1 VKRLAAAIALAI
13 AAAACGRAP
22 VAHTVTIEGMKYQPE
37 SLTIHVGDS
46 VTWVNR
52 DLFPHTATAK
62 GSFDSSEIPS
72 NASWTY
78 TPTKRASVTY
88 DCTFHPMM
96 KGRLTIQP

>member
-1 VKRLAAAIALAI
+1 MRLAAAALVLA

-22 VAHTVTIEGMKYQPE
+22 VTHTVTIEAMKFQPE

-62 GSFDSSEIPS
+62 GTFDSAEIASEK
-72 NASWTY
+72 SWTY
-78 TPTKRASVTY
+78 TATSAGSFPY

-96 KGRLTIQP
+96 KGTLRVE